1 MEYLHRVIYIAM
13 EWISGYFGYLQQA
26 YQTGN
31 LIHWDIIAILI
42 IAGFLVGFINTIA
55 GSGTVITYSL
65 FMGMGMPANI
75 ANGTIRLGVILQ
87 TLAATLNF
95 KKQGVLDTKRGL
107 KISIPVAI
115 GSVMGAQTAAILD
128 TKVFEKLLAIIML
141 TMIYFL
147 FKDPKK
153 WILGQVDKVE
163 KKITWKPW
171 LLFLAIGFYGGFT
184 HIGVGIF
191 LLAGL
196 VLVAG
201 YDLVR
206 GNAIKILAVLIYSPL
221 ALLVFVLYNQ
231 VDYRIGLIAAIG
243 NVIGGILAS
252 QVAVTWGA
260 GFIRWFL
267 TVIIL
272 LFAFDKLGLLHF
284 FQLL

>member
-1 MEYLHRVIYIAM
+1 MEWINGYFEYLH
-13 EWISGYFGYLQQA
+13 QA
-26 YQTGN
+26 YITGN
-31 LIHWDIIAILI
+31 LYHWDIIAILI

-75 ANGTIRLGVILQ
+75 TNGTIRLGVILQ
-87 TLAATLNF
+87 TLAATFNF
-95 KKQGVLDTKRGL
+95 KRQGILDSKRGL
-107 KISIPVAI
+107 QLSIPVAI
-115 GSVMGAQTAAILD
+115 GSIVGAQSAASLD
-128 TKVFEKLLAIIML
+128 TKIFEKLLAMIML
-141 TMIYFL
+141 SMIFFL
-147 FKDPKK
+147 FRSPQK
-153 WILGQVDKVE
+153 WIHGEIAKQERKVG
-163 KKITWKPW
+163 WKQW

-221 ALLVFVLYNQ
+221 ALIVFMLNNQ
-231 VDYRIGLIAAIG
+231 VDYRIGLITAIG

-252 QVAVTWGA
+252 NVAVTWGA

-267 TVIIL
+267 TAIIL
-272 LFAFDKLGLLHF
+272 LFASSKLGLFDFIQTF
-284 FQLL
+284 F

>member
-1 MEYLHRVIYIAM
+1 M
-13 EWISGYFGYLQQA
+13 EWINSYFSYLQYA

-31 LIHWDIIAILI
+31 LYHWDIIAILV

-75 ANGTIRLGVILQ
+75 SNGTIRLGVILQ
-87 TLAATLNF
+87 TFAATINF
-95 KKQGVLDTKRGL
+95 KKQGVLDSKRGL
-107 KISIPVAI
+107 KLSIPVAI
-115 GSVMGAQTAAILD
+115 GSVMGAQTAATLD

-153 WILGQVDKVE
+153 WIHGQVDKVE

-171 LLFLAIGFYGGFT
+171 LLFLAIGFYGGFI

-196 VLVAG
+196 VLISG

-206 GNAIKILAVLIYSPL
+206 GNAIKILAVMIYSPL
-221 ALLVFVLYNQ
+221 AFLVFALNNQ
-231 VDYRIGLIAAIG
+231 VDYRIGLISAVG
-243 NVIGGILAS
+243 NVIGGIIAS
-252 QVAVTWGA
+252 QLAVTWGA
-260 GFIRWFL
+260 KFIRWFL
-267 TVIIL
+267 TIAIL
-272 LFAFDKLGLLHF
+272 LFASDKLGVLQFLHLF
-284 FQLL
+284 